1 MLNAV
6 ILAGS
11 SEVEKIPGKSLADIN
26 GKPML
31 AYVADAAEAT
41 GIIDK
46 ILVVGNREI
55 RGFCDGRGLEFTE
68 GGPDILDNLAKGIDR
83 FKNDRRILVMTG
95 DIPYITPE
103 AIKDFIERSEEK
115 GADFCYPI
123 VEKSACENKFPG
135 TIRTYV
141 TLSDGTFTGGNLFY
155 VNPSIF
161 ERCIPVLRHVIDN
174 RKNPLKL
181 ASLLGPGLIFAFLFK
196 YLNIEMVEKKASEM
210 LNITAKAIISD
221 YAEIGNDVD
230 KPEDLIMAKKIL
242 S

>member
-11 SEVEKIPGKSLADIN
+11 SEVEKIPGKALADIN

-31 AYVADAAEAT
+31 AYVADAAKAT

-55 RGFCDGRGLEFTE
+55 KGFCDERGLEFAE

-83 FKNDRRILVMTG
+83 FKNERHILIMTG
-95 DIPYITPE
+95 DIPYITTD
-103 AIKDFIERSEEK
+103 AIKDFIERSEEI

-123 VEKSACENKFPG
+123 VEKSVCERKFPG
-135 TIRTYV
+135 ASRTYV
-141 TLSDGTFTGGNLFY
+141 TLKDGTFTGGNLFY

-161 ERCIPVLRHVIDN
+161 ERCMTILRHVIDN
-174 RKNPLKL
+174 RKNPFKI

-196 YLNIEMVEKKASEM
+196 YLTIEMVEKKASEI

-221 YAEIGNDVD
+221 YAEVGNDVD